1 MNETNWRYQL
11 SAMWNHG
18 NWAIEANAN
27 NLFMMKSLFSLR
39 WRYLHQT
46 NWWKESIEDNT
57 YFSRSTRY
65 VL

>member
-27 NLFMMKSLFSLR
+27 NLFMMKSLVSLR
-39 WRYLHQT
+39 WRYLHQM
-46 NWWKESIEDNT
+46 NGGKDQ
-57 YFSRSTRY
+57 
-65 VL
+65 

>member
-27 NLFMMKSLFSLR
+27 NLFMMKEFVFSKMEILTPDELVER
-39 WRYLHQT
+39 INRG
-46 NWWKESIEDNT
+46 
-57 YFSRSTRY
+57 
-65 VL
+65 

>member
-27 NLFMMKSLFSLR
+27 NLFMMKNNIVDELSA
-39 WRYLHQT
+39 
-46 NWWKESIEDNT
+46 
-57 YFSRSTRY
+57 STT
-65 VL
+65 VQ